1 GFDSGN
7 TNASSTLGPETGNP
21 RGSPEKFE
29 SYLSET
35 RPDFYKCLVFFPCY
49 ACRFDRLS
57 LSPMLLNGVKDLR
70 YEKMTL
76 VQEATLPAI
85 LQGKDVLAKAKT
97 GMEKTLAF
105 LLPLIGIV
113 LKFPRT
119 SPDFKRSSAI
129 NVLVMCPNRELVNQ
143 VASEANN
150 LLKYSPFFGVQV
162 LMGGRSVA
170 TEGKKPATKPL
181 RVECYILSH
190 FNSQVIVATPTRLWD
205 HIENTRGF
213 EGRLRDVN
221 VLVLHE
227 ADCLLAMRIRK
238 DVEKI
243 IAAVPEQQ
251 QTLIFSATVPEE
263 VHQFCHNALRKDHE
277 FIDIVQE
284 SSEETHSQAQQMHL
298 IAPLYTRFSLLYIL
312 LQEHIV
318 NDVDYKVG
326 VPSNRAQ
333 YIHRLGGTGH
343 DGGGG
348 AFRHREEDQ
357 RVSLYVAF
365 FRYYSRIKKVGED
378 KHRLVELANDLSRS
392 IGLYNLP
399 EIPTRILNEMGLMN
413 SPDVRATL
421 DHNWIFLKKQPIR
434 TMSTRQEEGNAKVG
448 SGGEQA
454 AIPIQLIQAV
464 HRYAINSIARPVK
477 AVQQ

>member
-1 GFDSGN
+1 MGSSKRKRKSESESNMSGTGDPSANLYSLDGKRIN
-7 TNASSTLGPETGNP
+7 TGTGD
-21 RGSPEKFE
+21 RECK
-29 SYLSET
+29 
-35 RPDFYKCLVFFPCY
+35 
-49 ACRFDRLS
+49 RFDRLS
-57 LSPMLLNGVKDLR
+57 LSPMLLNGVKDLG

-105 LLPLIGIV
+105 
-113 LKFPRT
+113 
-119 SPDFKRSSAI
+119 S
-129 NVLVMCPNRELVNQ
+129 
-143 VASEANN
+143 
-150 LLKYSPFFGVQV
+150 
-162 LMGGRSVA
+162 
-170 TEGKKPATKPL
+170 
-181 RVECYILSH
+181 
-190 FNSQVIVATPTRLWD
+190 VIVATPTRLWD

-227 ADCLLAMRIRK
+227 ADCLLAMHIRK

-243 IAAVPEQQ
+243 IAAV
-251 QTLIFSATVPEE
+251 
-263 VHQFCHNALRKDHE
+263 HQFCHNTLRKDHE

-298 IAPLYTRFSLLYIL
+298 IAPLDKRFSLLYIL

-318 NDVDYKVG
+318 NDVDYKAIVFCTTTAVTRLVAEFLCKLNMNVG
-326 VPSNRAQ
+326 APSNRAQ

-343 DGGGG
+343 DGKKAQGMLLLAPWEGFFLSSIKDLAIAEAPLPLVDPGGGG

-357 RVSLYVAF
+357 RVGLYVAC

-413 SPDVRATL
+413 SPAVRATL
-421 DHNWIFLKKQPIR
+421 DHNWIF
-434 TMSTRQEEGNAKVG
+434 T
-448 SGGEQA
+448 
-454 AIPIQLIQAV
+454 
-464 HRYAINSIARPVK
+464 
-477 AVQQ
+477 

>member
-1 GFDSGN
+1 MGSSKRKRKSESEANMSGTGDPSANLYSLDGKRIN
-7 TNASSTLGPETGNP
+7 TGTGD
-21 RGSPEKFE
+21 RECK
-29 SYLSET
+29 
-35 RPDFYKCLVFFPCY
+35 
-49 ACRFDRLS
+49 RFDRLS
-57 LSPMLLNGVKDLR
+57 LSPMLLNGVKDLG

-105 LLPLIGIV
+105 SLPLIGIV

-150 LLKYSPFFGVQV
+150 LLKHSPSFWSYPNV
-162 LMGGRSVA
+162 LNQGAISF
-170 TEGKKPATKPL
+170 
-181 RVECYILSH
+181 LSTRLW
-190 FNSQVIVATPTRLWD
+190 VIVATPTRLWD

-227 ADCLLAMRIRK
+227 ADCLLAMHIRK

-243 IAAVPEQQ
+243 IAAV
-251 QTLIFSATVPEE
+251 
-263 VHQFCHNALRKDHE
+263 HQFCHNTLRKDHE

-298 IAPLYTRFSLLYIL
+298 IAPLDKRFSLLYIL

-318 NDVDYKVG
+318 NDVDYKAIVFCTTTAVTRLVAEFLCKLNMNVG

-343 DGGGG
+343 DGKKAQGMLLLAPWEGFFLSSIKDLAIAEAPLPLVDPGGGG

-357 RVSLYVAF
+357 RVGLYVAC

-413 SPDVRATL
+413 SPAVRATL
-421 DHNWIFLKKQPIR
+421 DHNWIF
-434 TMSTRQEEGNAKVG
+434 T
-448 SGGEQA
+448 
-454 AIPIQLIQAV
+454 
-464 HRYAINSIARPVK
+464 
-477 AVQQ
+477 